1 MNYIKNMLSRYAGF
15 QLFFLNVSYLMLLV
29 LLLTP
34 GEITQSIL
42 TSSLYVL
49 MFISAILIYI
59 SRESQIDFNIPNS
72 ITNFRLVLNIFI
84 FICIYNAE
92 SYNIETILLLVI
104 ISLVLDGADGYLSRH
119 LNQMTLFGKTFD
131 QEVDNFL
138 IFILSF
144 SLIYNYDFNIA
155 LVCIPLYRYI
165 FLILINQGFISNH
178 ELPESLFRK
187 TVCVITILSL
197 AACNYYNMVE
207 SMRSLIYIIIILV
220 SYSFLKD
227 TIYLYRRKNA

>member
-49 MFISAILIYI
+49 MFISAISIYI
-59 SRESQIDFNIPNS
+59 LRESQIDFNVPNL

-84 FICIYNAE
+84 FVCIYNAE

-104 ISLVLDGADGYLSRH
+104 ISLILDGADGYLSRY

-138 IFILSF
+138 IFTLSF
-144 SLIYNYDFNIA
+144 SLIHNYDFSIL
-155 LVCIPLYRYI
+155 LVCVPLYRYI
-165 FLILINQGFISNH
+165 FLILIRQGFISNH

-207 SMRSLIYIIIILV
+207 SMRSLIYIIII
-220 SYSFLKD
+220 F
-227 TIYLYRRKNA
+227 

>member
-1 MNYIKNMLSRYAGF
+1 MLSRYAGF

-49 MFISAILIYI
+49 MFISAISIYVL
-59 SRESQIDFNIPNS
+59 RESQIDFNIPNS

-84 FICIYNAE
+84 FVCIYNTE
-92 SYNIETILLLVI
+92 SYDIETILLLVI
-104 ISLVLDGADGYLSRH
+104 ISLILDGADGYLSRH

-165 FLILINQGFISNH
+165 FLILINQGFIGNH

>member
-1 MNYIKNMLSRYAGF
+1 MLSRYAAF

-42 TSSLYVL
+42 TSSFYVL
-49 MFISAILIYI
+49 MFISAISIYI
-59 SRESQIDFNIPNS
+59 LRESQIDFNIPNS

-84 FICIYNAE
+84 FVCIYNAE

-104 ISLVLDGADGYLSRH
+104 ISLILDGADGYLSRH

-165 FLILINQGFISNH
+165 FLILIKQGFISNH

-220 SYSFLKD
+220 SYSFMKD

>member
-1 MNYIKNMLSRYAGF
+1 MNYIKNMLSRYVGF
-15 QLFFLNVSYLMLLV
+15 KVFFLNLSYLMLLV

-34 GEITQSIL
+34 GEITGSIL

-49 MFISAILIYI
+49 MFISAISIYLL
-59 SRESQIDFNIPNS
+59 RESQIDLNIPNS

-92 SYNIETILLLVI
+92 IYNMEIILLLVI
-104 ISLVLDGADGYLSRH
+104 ISLVLDGVDGYLSRH

-144 SLIYNYDFNIA
+144 SLIYNFNFSIL
-155 LVCIPLYRYI
+155 LVCIPAYRYI
-165 FLILINQGFISNH
+165 FLILIKQGFISNH

-227 TIYLYRRKNA
+227 TIHLYRRKNV

>member
-1 MNYIKNMLSRYAGF
+1 MLSRYAGF

-42 TSSLYVL
+42 TSSLYML
-49 MFISAILIYI
+49 MFISTILIYI
-59 SRESQIDFNIPNS
+59 LRESQIDFNIPNS

-84 FICIYNAE
+84 FVCIYNAE

-104 ISLVLDGADGYLSRH
+104 ISLILDGADGYLSRH

>member
-1 MNYIKNMLSRYAGF
+1 MNYIKNMLPRYAGF

-34 GEITQSIL
+34 GEITRSIL

-49 MFISAILIYI
+49 MFISVISIYLF
-59 SRESQIDFNIPNS
+59 RESQIDFNIPNS

-84 FICIYNAE
+84 FVCIYNAE

-104 ISLVLDGADGYLSRH
+104 ISLILDGADGYLSRY

-138 IFILSF
+138 IFILTF
-144 SLIYNYDFNIA
+144 SLIQPYCNS
-155 LVCIPLYRYI
+155 YI
-165 FLILINQGFISNH
+165 RL
-178 ELPESLFRK
+178 E
-187 TVCVITILSL
+187 TILS
-197 AACNYYNMVE
+197 
-207 SMRSLIYIIIILV
+207 
-220 SYSFLKD
+220 
-227 TIYLYRRKNA
+227 